1 MIIGGLKNNKT
12 EYAGVAVLSGDRS
25 EWIELNLKLPYEA
38 SGSGAVYLNGEIYLF
53 GGIRNLKALYKLD
66 KNMKWI
72 RLADMNEGRNY
83 ITNSCLEWNGYI
95 WVFGGVNEKDEFLKS
110 VERYDPKEDK
120 WTRMP

>member
-1 MIIGGLKNNKT
+1 MT
-12 EYAGVAVLSGDRS
+12 VLSADRS
-25 EWIELNLKLPYEA
+25 EWIELKVKLPYEGL
-38 SGSGAVYLNGEIYLF
+38 GSGAVYLNGELYLF
-53 GGIRNLKALYKLD
+53 GGLNLKALYKLD

-72 RLADMNEGRNY
+72 RLADMNERRRF

-95 WVFGGVNEKDEFLKS
+95 WVFGGENEKDEHLKS